1 MPNAKRSSISYWRY
15 VKRRFIIPS
24 EILMLDLLK
33 SLFKKTRG
41 QGSSHL
47 GETLTPKIFK
57 GNTLKNTENQ
67 RPTSKKFPTWR

>member
-1 MPNAKRSSISYWRY
+1 
-15 VKRRFIIPS
+15 
-24 EILMLDLLK
+24 MLDLLK

-41 QGSSHL
+41 QGSSYL

-67 RPTSKKFPTWR
+67 RPTSKKFPTRR